1 MRSRSIFLF
10 ILFTVQLAA
19 TQVLAASIQEYLPPL
34 LDSHERIKASQ
45 EKIAA
50 AEHLLRQSRAGYYP
64 TVDLISESGYEDI
77 AKENGPDTD
86 YGDKTYNRLRAA
98 QLLYDFGATSGSV
111 DKSLSFLEQI
121 TLEGDAVRQEVLLE
135 GILAC
140 VSIIR
145 ERDRL
150 SYARRSEENI
160 KQQTGIEETLVDKG
174 AGLQSD
180 VLQAKSQLAAAMAL
194 KTEITGEL
202 GIARNRFLTVFGR
215 TISEDEIT
223 GLELT
228 ARYRS
233 LVPASL
239 DDAISMALEKNPE
252 LKAEALNRNIAD
264 SVISTRKAAY
274 YPRFELVGQGKYR
287 YNDDGLPG
295 ERTDMFVGLGIT
307 YNLYRGGGDSA
318 AVEAAVANRQSFGK
332 LFEEA
337 KDLILEEVRNSWQI
351 LETAEAKQKILS
363 NQAMIAVQ
371 FLELA
376 RKERKLGNRSLLE
389 VLSAEVEYYRA
400 MSNAVAAQAEANG
413 AIFSL
418 LKAIGI
424 LELDVLDQIKKS

>member
-1 MRSRSIFLF
+1 MGSRHLFIVLVFSLLITASQGLAGTIQELLPGLLESHQRVKAAEDKVEAAEFLLKQSRSGYFP
-10 ILFTVQLAA
+10 
-19 TQVLAASIQEYLPPL
+19 S
-34 LDSHERIKASQ
+34 LDF
-45 EKIAA
+45 
-50 AEHLLRQSRAGYYP
+50 
-64 TVDLISESGYEDI
+64 ISETGYEDI
-77 AKENGPDTD
+77 YKENGPDTD

-111 DKSLSFLEQI
+111 DKSHNFLQQI
-121 TLEGDAVRQEVLLE
+121 TFESDSIRQEVLLE
-135 GILAC
+135 GILSC
-140 VSIIR
+140 VFIIR

-150 SYARRSEENI
+150 SYAKRSEENI
-160 KQQTGIEETLVDKG
+160 KKQTGIEETLVDKG

-194 KTEITGEL
+194 KTEIMGEL
-202 GIARNRFLTVFGR
+202 GIAKNRFQTVFGR
-215 TISEDEIT
+215 TIAESEIT
-223 GLELT
+223 ALELT
-228 ARYRS
+228 SQYRA

-239 DDAISMALEKNPE
+239 DDSITMALDTNPK

-264 SVISTRKAAY
+264 SEIEARKAAY
-274 YPRFELVGQGKYR
+274 YPRLELVGQGKYR

-295 ERTDMFVGLGIT
+295 ERTDFFVGLGVT
-307 YNLYRGGGDSA
+307 YNLYRGGGDKA
-318 AVEAAVANRQSFGK
+318 AVEAAVSSRQSFSQ
-332 LFEEA
+332 LYEESIQ
-337 KDLILEEVRNSWQI
+337 LVLEEVRNSWQV

-363 NQAMIAVQ
+363 SQAMIAVQ

-400 MSNAVAAQAEANG
+400 MSNAAAAQAEANG

-424 LELDVLDQIKKS
+424 LELDVLEQINRS